1 MSMDLSVIVVNYNV
15 KAYIDQCLR
24 SVQRAS
30 QGLQVEVIVVDNAS
44 SDGSVAHIEKHFPW
58 VTCIA
63 SPKNLG
69 FGRANNLAAAQAKG
83 EFVLYLNPDT
93 VVSEDNFR
101 RAIEVMRA
109 QPEIGSMGCRMI
121 DGSGHFLPESKRGL
135 PTPAVA
141 LYRIVGLAKLFP
153 KHPRFGAYYAGHL
166 APEESGY
173 VDVHC
178 GAWMLMRGA
187 VLQEIGGFDETFFMY
202 GEDIDLSYRVLLAGY
217 RNYYLADRPILHYK
231 GESTKHQ
238 SWHYIKTFHEAM
250 AIFATK
256 HFQGQAL
263 AYRALIS
270 LGIYAKGL
278 ATLTRSWGRTVLPF
292 LLTLLIGYVL
302 SDGVSTYWE
311 RNHRYVEGGAYPE
324 RFRLV
329 FLPLF
334 AVFWTVSMAFLGAF
348 SKFASLRRV
357 VTAFLITSGVM
368 LASYAFLPMDWRF
381 SRALVALFSLGHL
394 VGFFAVRASLNA
406 RGRSGL
412 FYRGYGQ
419 AEAHVGSGK
428 WPMDSLALR
437 VLHLR
442 PKTLFFHPE
451 EHSFQGMIDAMIS
464 IAALLPDGV
473 RFRMAYPSWT
483 LGSDTHASASDSGKL
498 ALSQSPLRRQKRAL
512 DVGIGLLALF
522 GVALLLWTKRG
533 RRMLSHVPAVLS
545 GRMTWVG
552 YLVPGP
558 DLPPLRPSVFQHGPG
573 TFTVDIA
580 HDADLRYAENWRP
593 ELDVYAL
600 LSGSF

>member
-1 MSMDLSVIVVNYNV
+1 VDLSVLIVNYNV

-24 SVQRAS
+24 SVERAS

-44 SDGSVAHIEKHFPW
+44 SDGSVAHIQKHFPL

-63 SPKNLG
+63 SPENLG

-93 VVSEDNFR
+93 VVPEDNFR
-101 RAIEVMRA
+101 RALDVMRSK
-109 QPEIGSMGCRMI
+109 PEIGSMGCRMI

-141 LYRIVGLAKLFP
+141 LYRILGLAKLFP
-153 KHPRFGAYYAGHL
+153 RHPRFGAYYAGHL
-166 APEESGY
+166 APDASGY

-178 GAWMLMRGA
+178 GAWMLMRGS
-187 VLQEIGGFDETFFMY
+187 VLQEIGGFDEAFFMY
-202 GEDIDLSYRVLLAGY
+202 GEDIDLSYRVVQAGH
-217 RNYYLADRPILHYK
+217 RNYYLADSPILHYK

-250 AIFATK
+250 AIFANK
-256 HFQGQAL
+256 HFKGQAL

-270 LGIYAKGL
+270 MGIYAKGF
-278 ATLTRSWGRTVLPF
+278 ATLTRSWGRALLPF
-292 LLTLLIGYVL
+292 VLTLLIGYVL
-302 SDGVSTYWE
+302 SDGMSTYWE

-348 SKFASLRRV
+348 SKSASLRRV
-357 VTAFLITSGVM
+357 VSAFLITSGVL
-368 LASYAFLPMDWRF
+368 LAGYAFLPMDWRF

-394 VGFFAVRASLNA
+394 VGFFTVRTSLSA
-406 RGRSGL
+406 RGRSGF

-419 AEAHVGSGK
+419 AEAHVGSEK
-428 WPMDSLALR
+428 WPLDRIALR

-442 PKTLFFHPE
+442 PKTLYFHPE
-451 EHSFQGMIDAMIS
+451 EHSYQGMIDAMIAIS
-464 IAALLPDGV
+464 SVVPDGV
-473 RFRMAYPSWT
+473 RFRMVYPSWT
-483 LGSDTHASASDSGKL
+483 LGSDTYASASESGQL
-498 ALSQSPLRRQKRAL
+498 ALSQPSVRYQKRLL
-512 DVGIGLLALF
+512 DLFIAALALGAF
-522 GVALLLWTKRG
+522 PLLLWTARG
-533 RRMLSHVPAVLS
+533 RRMLGHLLSVLQ
-545 GRMTWVG
+545 GQMTWVG
-552 YLVPGP
+552 YIAPGEH
-558 DLPPLRPSVFQHGPG
+558 LPPLRPGVFQQGPG
-573 TFTVDIA
+573 GSTSDIA
-580 HDADLRYAENWRP
+580 YESDLRYAETWRP

-600 LSGSF
+600 FGGSF

>member
-1 MSMDLSVIVVNYNV
+1 VDLSVLIVNYNV

-24 SVQRAS
+24 SVERAS

-44 SDGSVAHIEKHFPW
+44 SDGSVAHIQKHFPW

-63 SPKNLG
+63 SPENLG

-93 VVSEDNFR
+93 VVPEDNFR
-101 RAIEVMRA
+101 RALEVMRSK
-109 QPEIGSMGCRMI
+109 PEIGSMGCRMI

-141 LYRIVGLAKLFP
+141 LYRILGLAKLFP

-166 APEESGY
+166 APDASGY

-178 GAWMLMRGA
+178 GAWMLMRGS
-187 VLQEIGGFDETFFMY
+187 VLHQIGGFDEAFFMY
-202 GEDIDLSYRVLLAGY
+202 GEDIDLSYRVLQAGHS
-217 RNYYLADRPILHYK
+217 NYYLADSPILHYK

-250 AIFATK
+250 AIFANK
-256 HFQGQAL
+256 HFKGQAL

-270 LGIYAKGL
+270 MGIYAKGF
-278 ATLTRSWGRTVLPF
+278 ATLTRSWGRALLPF
-292 LLTLLIGYVL
+292 VLTLLIGYVL
-302 SDGVSTYWE
+302 SDSLSTYWE

-348 SKFASLRRV
+348 SKSASLRRV
-357 VTAFLITSGVM
+357 VSAFLITSGVL
-368 LASYAFLPMDWRF
+368 LAGYAFLPMDWRF

-394 VGFFAVRASLNA
+394 VGFFAVRTSLSA
-406 RGRSGL
+406 RGRSGF

-419 AEAHVGSGK
+419 AEAHVGSEK
-428 WPMDSLALR
+428 WPLDRIALR

-451 EHSFQGMIDAMIS
+451 EHSYQGMIDAMVAIS
-464 IAALLPDGV
+464 ALVPDGV
-473 RFRMAYPSWT
+473 RFRMVYPGWT
-483 LGSDTHASASDSGKL
+483 LGSDTYTSASESGQIAL
-498 ALSQSPLRRQKRAL
+498 AQSSVRRQKRLLDLFIAAL
-512 DVGIGLLALF
+512 TLGSFPLLI
-522 GVALLLWTKRG
+522 WTARG
-533 RRMLSHVPAVLS
+533 RRMLSHLLSVLQ
-545 GRMTWVG
+545 GQMTWVG
-552 YLVPGP
+552 YIAPG
-558 DLPPLRPSVFQHGPG
+558 DHLPPLQPGVFQQGPG
-573 TFTVDIA
+573 GFTADIA
-580 HDADLRYAENWRP
+580 YESDLRYAETWRP

-600 LSGSF
+600 FGGSF

>member
-1 MSMDLSVIVVNYNV
+1 MDLSVLIVNYNV

-44 SDGSVAHIEKHFPW
+44 SDGSVAHIQKHFPW

-63 SPKNLG
+63 SPENLG
-69 FGRANNLAAAQAKG
+69 FGRANNLAAAHAKG

-135 PTPAVA
+135 PTPSVA
-141 LYRIVGLAKLFP
+141 LYRILGLAKLFP

-166 APEESGY
+166 SPEESGY

-178 GAWMLMRGA
+178 GAWMLMRGS
-187 VLQEIGGFDETFFMY
+187 VLHEIGGFDEAFFMY
-202 GEDIDLSYRVLLAGY
+202 GEDIDLSYRVMQAGY
-217 RNYYLADRPILHYK
+217 RNYYLADSPILHYK

-250 AIFATK
+250 AIFANK
-256 HFQGQAL
+256 HFRGQAL

-270 LGIYAKGL
+270 LGIYAKGF
-278 ATLTRSWGRTVLPF
+278 ATLTRSWGRALLPF

-348 SKFASLRRV
+348 SKSASLRRV
-357 VTAFLITSGVM
+357 VSAFLITSGVL
-368 LASYAFLPMDWRF
+368 LAGYAFLPMDWRF
-381 SRALVALFSLGHL
+381 SRALVALFSLGHF
-394 VGFFAVRASLNA
+394 VGFFTVRTSLSA
-406 RGRSGL
+406 RGRSGF

-419 AEAHVGSGK
+419 VEAHVGSEK
-428 WPMDSLALR
+428 WPLDRLALR

-451 EHSFQGMIDAMIS
+451 EHSYQGMIEAMIAIS
-464 IAALLPDGV
+464 AVVPDGV
-473 RFRMAYPSWT
+473 RFRMVYPGWT
-483 LGSDTHASASDSGKL
+483 LGSDTYATASESGQL
-498 ALSQSPLRRQKRAL
+498 ALSQAGVRRQKRLLDLFISAIAL
-512 DVGIGLLALF
+512 LGF
-522 GVALLLWTKRG
+522 PLLLWTKRARLLLTNLVPVLLG
-533 RRMLSHVPAVLS
+533 RK
-545 GRMTWVG
+545 TWVG
-552 YLVPGP
+552 YIAPGEH
-558 DLPPLRPSVFQHGPG
+558 LPPLRPGVFQHGPG
-573 TFTVDIA
+573 AFTPDIA
-580 HDADLRYAENWRP
+580 YESDLRYAENWRP

-600 LSGSF
+600 FGGSF

>member
-1 MSMDLSVIVVNYNV
+1 MDLSVLIVNYNV

-24 SVQRAS
+24 SVERAS

-44 SDGSVAHIEKHFPW
+44 SDGSVAHIQKHFPW

-63 SPKNLG
+63 SPENLG

-93 VVSEDNFR
+93 VVPEDNFR
-101 RAIEVMRA
+101 RALDVMRSK
-109 QPEIGSMGCRMI
+109 PEIGSMGCRMI

-141 LYRIVGLAKLFP
+141 LFRILGLAKLFP

-178 GAWMLMRGA
+178 GAWMLMRDS
-187 VLQEIGGFDETFFMY
+187 VRQEIGGFDEAFFMY
-202 GEDIDLSYRVLLAGY
+202 GEDIDLSYRVVQAGY
-217 RNYYLADRPILHYK
+217 RNYYLADSPILHYK

-250 AIFATK
+250 AIFANK
-256 HFQGQAL
+256 HFKGQAL

-270 LGIYAKGL
+270 MGIYAKGF
-278 ATLTRSWGRTVLPF
+278 ATLTRSWGRALLPF

-302 SDGVSTYWE
+302 SDGLSTYWE

-348 SKFASLRRV
+348 SKSASLRRV
-357 VTAFLITSGVM
+357 VSAFLITSGVL
-368 LASYAFLPMDWRF
+368 LAGYAFLPMDWRF

-394 VGFFAVRASLNA
+394 VGFFTVRTSLSA
-406 RGRSGL
+406 RGRSGF

-419 AEAHVGSGK
+419 AEAHVGSEK
-428 WPMDSLALR
+428 WPLDRIALR

-442 PKTLFFHPE
+442 PKTLYFHPE
-451 EHSFQGMIDAMIS
+451 EHSYQGMIQAMIS
-464 IAALLPDGV
+464 IAAAVPEGV
-473 RFRMAYPSWT
+473 RFRMVYPNWT
-483 LGSDTHASASDSGKL
+483 LGSDTYASASESGQL
-498 ALSQSPLRRQKRAL
+498 ALAQPSVRRQKRLL
-512 DVGIGLLALF
+512 DLFIATLALCGF
-522 GVALLLWTKRG
+522 PLLISTTRG
-533 RRMLSHVPAVLS
+533 RRMLRYLLSVLQ
-545 GRMTWVG
+545 GQMTWVG
-552 YLVPGP
+552 YIAPGEH
-558 DLPPLRPSVFQHGPG
+558 LPPLRPGVFQQGPG
-573 TFTVDIA
+573 GSTSDIA
-580 HDADLRYAENWRP
+580 YESDLRYAETWRP

-600 LSGSF
+600 FGGSF

>member
-1 MSMDLSVIVVNYNV
+1 MDLSVLIVNYNV
-15 KAYIDQCLR
+15 KAFIDQCLR
-24 SVQRAS
+24 SVERAS
-30 QGLQVEVIVVDNAS
+30 KGLQVEVIVVDNAS
-44 SDGSVAHIEKHFPW
+44 SDGSVAHIQKHFPW

-63 SPKNLG
+63 SAENLG

-93 VVSEDNFR
+93 VVSEDNFH
-101 RAIEVMRA
+101 RALEVMRA

-141 LYRIVGLAKLFP
+141 LYRILGLAKLFP
-153 KHPRFGAYYAGHL
+153 KHPRFGAYYAGQL
-166 APEESGY
+166 SPEESGY

-178 GAWMLMRGA
+178 GAWMLMRGS
-187 VLQEIGGFDETFFMY
+187 VLQEIGGFDEAFFMY
-202 GEDIDLSYRVLLAGY
+202 GEDIDLSYRVLQAGY

-231 GESTKHQ
+231 GESTKHA
-238 SWHYIKTFHEAM
+238 SWQYIKTFHEAM
-250 AIFATK
+250 AIFANK
-256 HFQGQAL
+256 HFKGQAL

-270 LGIYAKGL
+270 LGIYAKGI
-278 ATLTRSWGRTVLPF
+278 ATLTRSWGRILLPF
-292 LLTLLIGYVL
+292 LLTLLLGYLL

-348 SKFASLRRV
+348 SKSASLRRV
-357 VTAFLITSGVM
+357 LSAFFITSGVL
-368 LASYAFLPMDWRF
+368 LAGYAFLPMDWRF

-394 VGFFAVRASLNA
+394 IGFFLVRATISA
-406 RGRSGL
+406 RGRSGF

-419 AEAHVGSGK
+419 AEAHVGSEK
-428 WPMDSLALR
+428 WPLDRLALR

-442 PKTLFFHPE
+442 PKTLYFHPE
-451 EHSFQGMIDAMIS
+451 EHSYHGMIDAMAAIS
-464 IAALLPDGV
+464 SLVPDGV
-473 RFRMAYPSWT
+473 RFRMVYPNWT
-483 LGSDTHASASDSGKL
+483 LGSDTYSTASESGQL
-498 ALSQSPLRRQKRAL
+498 ALSQSTIRRQKRIL
-512 DVGIGLLALF
+512 DLFIVLAAVCCF
-522 GVALLLWTKRG
+522 PLLLWTDRG
-533 RRMLSHVPAVLS
+533 RRMLSYLSAVLL

-552 YLVPGP
+552 YHAPGVH
-558 DLPPLRPSVFQHGPG
+558 LPPLRPGVFQHGPG
-573 TFTVDIA
+573 TFTTEIA
-580 HDADLRYAENWRP
+580 YESDLRYAENWRP

-600 LSGSF
+600 FGGSF

>member
-1 MSMDLSVIVVNYNV
+1 VDLSVLIVNYNV

-24 SVQRAS
+24 SVERAS

-44 SDGSVAHIEKHFPW
+44 SDGSVAHIQKHFPW

-63 SPKNLG
+63 SPENLG

-93 VVSEDNFR
+93 VVPEDNFR
-101 RAIEVMRA
+101 RALEVMRSK
-109 QPEIGSMGCRMI
+109 PEIGSMGCRMI

-141 LYRIVGLAKLFP
+141 LYRILGLAKLFP

-166 APEESGY
+166 APDASGY

-178 GAWMLMRGA
+178 GAWMLMRGS
-187 VLQEIGGFDETFFMY
+187 VLHQIGGFDEAFFMY
-202 GEDIDLSYRVLLAGY
+202 GEDIDLSYRVLQAGHS
-217 RNYYLADRPILHYK
+217 NYYLADSPILHYK

-250 AIFATK
+250 AIFANK
-256 HFQGQAL
+256 HFHSQAL

-270 LGIYAKGL
+270 LGIYAKGF
-278 ATLTRSWGRTVLPF
+278 ATLTRSWGRALLPF

-302 SDGVSTYWE
+302 SDGLSTYWE

-348 SKFASLRRV
+348 SKSASLRRV
-357 VTAFLITSGVM
+357 VSAFLITSGVL
-368 LASYAFLPMDWRF
+368 LAGYAFLPMDWRF

-394 VGFFAVRASLNA
+394 VGFFAVRTSLSA
-406 RGRSGL
+406 RGRSGF

-419 AEAHVGSGK
+419 AEAHVGSEK
-428 WPMDSLALR
+428 WPLDRIALR

-451 EHSFQGMIDAMIS
+451 EHSYQGMIDAMVAIS
-464 IAALLPDGV
+464 ALVPDGV
-473 RFRMAYPSWT
+473 RFRMVYPGWT
-483 LGSDTHASASDSGKL
+483 LGSDTYTSASESGQIAL
-498 ALSQSPLRRQKRAL
+498 AQSSVRRQKRLLDLLIAAL
-512 DVGIGLLALF
+512 TLGSFPLLI
-522 GVALLLWTKRG
+522 WTARG
-533 RRMLSHVPAVLS
+533 RRMLSHLLSVLQ
-545 GRMTWVG
+545 GQMTWVG
-552 YLVPGP
+552 YIAPG
-558 DLPPLRPSVFQHGPG
+558 DHLPPLQPGVFQQGPG
-573 TFTVDIA
+573 GFTADIA
-580 HDADLRYAENWRP
+580 YESDLRYAETWRP

-600 LSGSF
+600 FGGSF

>member
-1 MSMDLSVIVVNYNV
+1 MDLSVLIVNYNV

-24 SVQRAS
+24 SVERAS

-44 SDGSVAHIEKHFPW
+44 SDGSVAHIQKHFPW

-63 SPKNLG
+63 SPENLG

-93 VVSEDNFR
+93 VVPEDNFR
-101 RAIEVMRA
+101 RALEVMRSK
-109 QPEIGSMGCRMI
+109 PEIGSMGCRMI

-141 LYRIVGLAKLFP
+141 LYRILGLAKLFP

-166 APEESGY
+166 APDASGY

-178 GAWMLMRGA
+178 GAWMLMRGS
-187 VLQEIGGFDETFFMY
+187 VLHQIGGFDEAFFMY
-202 GEDIDLSYRVLLAGY
+202 GEDIDLSYRVLQAGHS
-217 RNYYLADRPILHYK
+217 NYYLADSPILHYK

-250 AIFATK
+250 AIFANK
-256 HFQGQAL
+256 HFHSQAL

-270 LGIYAKGL
+270 LGIYAKGF
-278 ATLTRSWGRTVLPF
+278 ATLTRSWGRALLPF

-302 SDGVSTYWE
+302 SDGLSTYWE

-348 SKFASLRRV
+348 SKSASLRRV
-357 VTAFLITSGVM
+357 VSAFLITSGVL
-368 LASYAFLPMDWRF
+368 LAGYAFLPMDWRF

-394 VGFFAVRASLNA
+394 VGFFAVRTSLSA
-406 RGRSGL
+406 RGRSGF

-419 AEAHVGSGK
+419 AEAHVGSEK
-428 WPMDSLALR
+428 WPLDRIALR

-451 EHSFQGMIDAMIS
+451 EHSYQGMIDAMVAIS
-464 IAALLPDGV
+464 ALVPDGV
-473 RFRMAYPSWT
+473 RFRMVYPGWT
-483 LGSDTHASASDSGKL
+483 LGSDTYTSASESGQIAL
-498 ALSQSPLRRQKRAL
+498 AQSSVRRQKRLLDLFIAAL
-512 DVGIGLLALF
+512 TLGSFPLLI
-522 GVALLLWTKRG
+522 WTARG
-533 RRMLSHVPAVLS
+533 RRMLSHLLSVLQ
-545 GRMTWVG
+545 GQMTWVG
-552 YLVPGP
+552 YIAPG
-558 DLPPLRPSVFQHGPG
+558 DHLPPLQPGVFQQGPG
-573 TFTVDIA
+573 GFTADIA
-580 HDADLRYAENWRP
+580 YESDLRYAETWRP

-600 LSGSF
+600 FGGSF

>member
-1 MSMDLSVIVVNYNV
+1 VDLSVLIVNYNV

-24 SVQRAS
+24 SVERAS

-44 SDGSVAHIEKHFPW
+44 SDGSVAHIQKHFPW

-63 SPKNLG
+63 SPENLG

-93 VVSEDNFR
+93 VVPEDNFR
-101 RAIEVMRA
+101 RALDVMRSK
-109 QPEIGSMGCRMI
+109 PEIGSMGCRMI

-141 LYRIVGLAKLFP
+141 LYRILGLAKLFP
-153 KHPRFGAYYAGHL
+153 RHPRFGAYYAGHL
-166 APEESGY
+166 APDASGF

-178 GAWMLMRGA
+178 GAWMLLRGS
-187 VLQEIGGFDETFFMY
+187 VLQEIGGFDEAFFMY
-202 GEDIDLSYRVLLAGY
+202 GEDIDLSYRVVQAGY
-217 RNYYLADRPILHYK
+217 RNYYLADSPILHYK

-250 AIFATK
+250 AIFANK
-256 HFQGQAL
+256 HFKGQAL

-270 LGIYAKGL
+270 MGIYAKGF
-278 ATLTRSWGRTVLPF
+278 ATLTRSWGRALLPF
-292 LLTLLIGYVL
+292 VLTLLIGYVL
-302 SDGVSTYWE
+302 SDGLSTYWE

-348 SKFASLRRV
+348 SKSASLRRV
-357 VTAFLITSGVM
+357 VSAFLITSGVL
-368 LASYAFLPMDWRF
+368 LAGYAFLPMDWRF

-394 VGFFAVRASLNA
+394 VGFFTVRTSLSA
-406 RGRSGL
+406 RGRSGF

-419 AEAHVGSGK
+419 AEAHVGSEK
-428 WPMDSLALR
+428 WPLDRIALR

-442 PKTLFFHPE
+442 PKTLYFHPE
-451 EHSFQGMIDAMIS
+451 EHSYQGMIDAMIAIS
-464 IAALLPDGV
+464 EVVPDGV
-473 RFRMAYPSWT
+473 RFRMVYPSWT
-483 LGSDTHASASDSGKL
+483 LGSDTYATASESGQL
-498 ALSQSPLRRQKRAL
+498 ALSQPSVRYQKRLL
-512 DVGIGLLALF
+512 DLFIAALALGGF
-522 GVALLLWTKRG
+522 PLLLWTARG
-533 RRMLSHVPAVLS
+533 RRMLRHLLSVLQ
-545 GRMTWVG
+545 GQMTWVG
-552 YLVPGP
+552 YIAPGEH
-558 DLPPLRPSVFQHGPG
+558 LPPLRPGVFQQGPG
-573 TFTVDIA
+573 GSTSDIA
-580 HDADLRYAENWRP
+580 YESDLRYAETWRP

-600 LSGSF
+600 FGGSF

>member
-1 MSMDLSVIVVNYNV
+1 MDLSVLIVNYNV

-24 SVQRAS
+24 SVERAS

-44 SDGSVAHIEKHFPW
+44 SDGSVAHIQKHFPW

-63 SPKNLG
+63 SPENLG

-93 VVSEDNFR
+93 VVPEDNFR
-101 RAIEVMRA
+101 RALDVMRSK
-109 QPEIGSMGCRMI
+109 PEIGSMGCRMI

-141 LYRIVGLAKLFP
+141 LYRILGLAKLFP

-166 APEESGY
+166 APDASGY

-178 GAWMLMRGA
+178 GAWMLMRGS
-187 VLQEIGGFDETFFMY
+187 VLHQIGGFDEAFFMY
-202 GEDIDLSYRVLLAGY
+202 GEDIDLSYRVLQAGHS
-217 RNYYLADRPILHYK
+217 NYYLADSPILHYK

-250 AIFATK
+250 AIFANK
-256 HFQGQAL
+256 HFHSQAL

-270 LGIYAKGL
+270 LGIYAKGF
-278 ATLTRSWGRTVLPF
+278 ATLTRSWGRALLPF

-302 SDGVSTYWE
+302 SDGLSTYWE

-348 SKFASLRRV
+348 SKSASLRRV
-357 VTAFLITSGVM
+357 VSAFLITSGVL
-368 LASYAFLPMDWRF
+368 LAGYAFLPMDWRF

-394 VGFFAVRASLNA
+394 VGFFAVRTSLSA
-406 RGRSGL
+406 RGRSGF

-419 AEAHVGSGK
+419 AEAHVGSEK
-428 WPMDSLALR
+428 WPLDRIALR

-451 EHSFQGMIDAMIS
+451 EHSYQGMIDAMVAIS
-464 IAALLPDGV
+464 ALVPDGV
-473 RFRMAYPSWT
+473 RFRMVYPGWT
-483 LGSDTHASASDSGKL
+483 LGSDTYTSASESGQIAL
-498 ALSQSPLRRQKRAL
+498 AQSSVRRQKRLLDLFIAAL
-512 DVGIGLLALF
+512 TLGSFPLLI
-522 GVALLLWTKRG
+522 WTARG
-533 RRMLSHVPAVLS
+533 RRMLSHLLSVLQ
-545 GRMTWVG
+545 GQMTWVG
-552 YLVPGP
+552 YIAPG
-558 DLPPLRPSVFQHGPG
+558 DHLPPLQPGVFQQGPG
-573 TFTVDIA
+573 GFTADIA
-580 HDADLRYAENWRP
+580 YESDLRYAETWRP

-600 LSGSF
+600 FGGSF

>member
-1 MSMDLSVIVVNYNV
+1 VDLSVLIVNYNV

-44 SDGSVAHIEKHFPW
+44 SDGSVAHIQKHFPW

-63 SPKNLG
+63 SPENLG

-93 VVSEDNFR
+93 VVPEDNFR
-101 RAIEVMRA
+101 RALDVMRSK
-109 QPEIGSMGCRMI
+109 PEIGSMGCRMI

-141 LYRIVGLAKLFP
+141 LYRILGLAKLFSR
-153 KHPRFGAYYAGHL
+153 HPSFGAYYAGHL
-166 APEESGY
+166 APDASGY

-178 GAWMLMRGA
+178 GAWMLMRGS
-187 VLQEIGGFDETFFMY
+187 VLQEIGGFDEAFFMY
-202 GEDIDLSYRVLLAGY
+202 GEDIDLSYRVVQAGY
-217 RNYYLADRPILHYK
+217 RNYYLADSPILHYK

-250 AIFATK
+250 AIFANK
-256 HFQGQAL
+256 HFKGQAL

-270 LGIYAKGL
+270 MGIYAKGF
-278 ATLTRSWGRTVLPF
+278 ATLTRSWGRALLPF
-292 LLTLLIGYVL
+292 VLTLLIGYVL
-302 SDGVSTYWE
+302 SDGLSTYWE

-348 SKFASLRRV
+348 SKSASLRRV
-357 VTAFLITSGVM
+357 GSAFLITSGVL
-368 LASYAFLPMDWRF
+368 LAGYAFLPMDWRF

-394 VGFFAVRASLNA
+394 VGFFTVRTSLSA
-406 RGRSGL
+406 RGRSGF

-419 AEAHVGSGK
+419 AEAHVGSEK
-428 WPMDSLALR
+428 WPLDRIALR

-442 PKTLFFHPE
+442 PKTLYFHPE
-451 EHSFQGMIDAMIS
+451 EHSYQGMIDAMIAIS
-464 IAALLPDGV
+464 SVVPDGV
-473 RFRMAYPSWT
+473 RFRMVYPSWT
-483 LGSDTHASASDSGKL
+483 LGSDTYATASESGKL
-498 ALSQSPLRRQKRAL
+498 ALSQPSVRYQKRLL
-512 DVGIGLLALF
+512 DLFIAALALGGF
-522 GVALLLWTKRG
+522 PLLLWTARG
-533 RRMLSHVPAVLS
+533 RRMLRHLLSVLQ
-545 GRMTWVG
+545 GQMTWVG
-552 YLVPGP
+552 YIAPGEH
-558 DLPPLRPSVFQHGPG
+558 LPPLRPGVFQQGPG
-573 TFTVDIA
+573 GCTSDIA
-580 HDADLRYAENWRP
+580 YESDLRYAETWRP

-600 LSGSF
+600 FGGSF

>member
-1 MSMDLSVIVVNYNV
+1 VDLSVLIVNYNV

-24 SVQRAS
+24 SVERAS

-44 SDGSVAHIEKHFPW
+44 SDGSVAHIQKHFPW

-63 SPKNLG
+63 SPENLG

-93 VVSEDNFR
+93 VVPEDNFR
-101 RAIEVMRA
+101 RALEVMRSK
-109 QPEIGSMGCRMI
+109 PEIGSMGCRMI

-141 LYRIVGLAKLFP
+141 LYRILGLAKLFP

-166 APEESGY
+166 APDASGY

-178 GAWMLMRGA
+178 GAWMLMRGS
-187 VLQEIGGFDETFFMY
+187 VLHQIGGFDEAFFMY
-202 GEDIDLSYRVLLAGY
+202 GEDIDLSYRVLQAGHS
-217 RNYYLADRPILHYK
+217 NYYLADSPILHYK

-250 AIFATK
+250 AIFANK
-256 HFQGQAL
+256 HFKGQAL

-270 LGIYAKGL
+270 LGIYAKGF
-278 ATLTRSWGRTVLPF
+278 ATLTRSWGRALLPF

-302 SDGVSTYWE
+302 SDGLSTYWE

-348 SKFASLRRV
+348 SKSASLRRV
-357 VTAFLITSGVM
+357 VSAFLITSGVL
-368 LASYAFLPMDWRF
+368 LAGYAFLPMDWRF

-394 VGFFAVRASLNA
+394 VGFFAVRTSLSA
-406 RGRSGL
+406 RGRSGF

-419 AEAHVGSGK
+419 AEAHVGSEK
-428 WPMDSLALR
+428 WPLDRIALR

-451 EHSFQGMIDAMIS
+451 EHSYQGMIDAMVAIS
-464 IAALLPDGV
+464 ALVPDGV
-473 RFRMAYPSWT
+473 RFRMVYPGWT
-483 LGSDTHASASDSGKL
+483 LGSDTYTSASESGQIAL
-498 ALSQSPLRRQKRAL
+498 AQSSVRRQKRLLDLFIAAL
-512 DVGIGLLALF
+512 TLGSFPLLI
-522 GVALLLWTKRG
+522 WTARG
-533 RRMLSHVPAVLS
+533 RRMLSHLLSVLQ
-545 GRMTWVG
+545 GQMTWVG
-552 YLVPGP
+552 YIAPG
-558 DLPPLRPSVFQHGPG
+558 DHLPPLQPGVFQQGPG
-573 TFTVDIA
+573 GFTADIA
-580 HDADLRYAENWRP
+580 YESDLRYAETWRP

-600 LSGSF
+600 FGGSF

>member
-1 MSMDLSVIVVNYNV
+1 VDLSVLIVNYNV

-24 SVQRAS
+24 SVERAS

-44 SDGSVAHIEKHFPW
+44 SDGSVAHIQKHFPW

-63 SPKNLG
+63 SPENLG

-93 VVSEDNFR
+93 VVPEDNFR
-101 RAIEVMRA
+101 RALEVMRSK
-109 QPEIGSMGCRMI
+109 PEIGSMGCRMI

-141 LYRIVGLAKLFP
+141 LYRILGLAKLFP

-166 APEESGY
+166 APDASGY

-178 GAWMLMRGA
+178 GAWMLMRGS
-187 VLQEIGGFDETFFMY
+187 VLHQIGGFDEAFFMY
-202 GEDIDLSYRVLLAGY
+202 GEDIDLSYRVLQAGHS
-217 RNYYLADRPILHYK
+217 NYYLADSPILHYK

-250 AIFATK
+250 AIFANK
-256 HFQGQAL
+256 HFHSQAL

-270 LGIYAKGL
+270 LGIYAKGF
-278 ATLTRSWGRTVLPF
+278 ATLTRSWGRALLPF

-302 SDGVSTYWE
+302 SDGLSTYWE

-348 SKFASLRRV
+348 SKSASLRRV
-357 VTAFLITSGVM
+357 VSAFLITSGVL
-368 LASYAFLPMDWRF
+368 LAGYAFLPMDWRF

-394 VGFFAVRASLNA
+394 VGFFAVRTSLSA
-406 RGRSGL
+406 RGRSGF

-419 AEAHVGSGK
+419 AEAHVGSEK
-428 WPMDSLALR
+428 WPLDRIALR

-451 EHSFQGMIDAMIS
+451 EHSYQGMIDAMVAIS
-464 IAALLPDGV
+464 ALVPDGV
-473 RFRMAYPSWT
+473 RFRMVYPGWT
-483 LGSDTHASASDSGKL
+483 LGSDTYTSASESGQIAL
-498 ALSQSPLRRQKRAL
+498 AQSSVRRQKRLLDLFIAAL
-512 DVGIGLLALF
+512 TLGSFPLLI
-522 GVALLLWTKRG
+522 WTARG
-533 RRMLSHVPAVLS
+533 RRMLSHLLSVLQ
-545 GRMTWVG
+545 GQMTWVG
-552 YLVPGP
+552 YIAPG
-558 DLPPLRPSVFQHGPG
+558 DHLPPLQPGVFQQGPG
-573 TFTVDIA
+573 GFTADIA
-580 HDADLRYAENWRP
+580 YESDLRYAETWRP

-600 LSGSF
+600 FGGSF

>member
-1 MSMDLSVIVVNYNV
+1 MKLDLSVIIVNYNV
-15 KAYIDQCLR
+15 KAFVDQCLR
-24 SVQRAS
+24 SVARAS
-30 QGLQVEVIVVDNAS
+30 KGLQVEVFVVDNAS
-44 SDGSVAHIEKHFPW
+44 NDGSVAHLRQNFPD
-58 VTCIA
+58 VHLIA
-63 SPKNLG
+63 SPENLG

-101 RAIEVMRA
+101 RALEVMRT

-141 LYRIVGLAKLFP
+141 LYRILGLTKLFP

-173 VDVHC
+173 VEVHC
-178 GAWMLMRGA
+178 GAWMLMRGS
-187 VLQEIGGFDETFFMY
+187 VLQEIGGFDEAFFMY
-202 GEDIDLSYRVLLAGY
+202 GEDIDLSYRVLQAGH

-250 AIFATK
+250 AIFAKK
-256 HFQGQAL
+256 HFNGQAL
-263 AYRALIS
+263 TYRALIS
-270 LGIYAKGL
+270 LGIYAKGF
-278 ATLTRSWGRTVLPF
+278 AKLTRSWGRALLPF

-302 SDGVSTYWE
+302 SDGLSTYWE

-334 AVFWTVSMAFLGAF
+334 AVFWTVCMAFLGAF
-348 SKFASLRRV
+348 SKSASLRRV
-357 VTAFLITSGVM
+357 LSAFLITSGVM
-368 LASYAFLPMDWRF
+368 LASYAILPTDWRF

-394 VGFFAVRASLNA
+394 VGFFAVRTSLSA
-406 RGRSGL
+406 RGRSGF

-419 AEAHVGSGK
+419 VEAHVGSKG
-428 WPMDSLALR
+428 WPLDRIALR

-451 EHSFQGMIDAMIS
+451 EHSYHGMIEAMVSIS
-464 IAALLPDGV
+464 ALVPDGV
-473 RFRMAYPSWT
+473 RFRMVYPSWT
-483 LGSDTHASASDSGKL
+483 LGSDTHATASESGQL
-498 ALSQSPLRRQKRAL
+498 ALSQSSVRRQKRLLDLLIVAL
-512 DVGIGLLALF
+512 TVCGF
-522 GVALLLWTKRG
+522 PLLLWKTRG
-533 RRMLSHVPAVLS
+533 RRILANTVPVLL

-552 YLVPGP
+552 YLAPGEH
-558 DLPPLRPSVFQHGPG
+558 LPPIRPGVFQQGPG
-573 TFTVDIA
+573 VFTSEIA
-580 HDADLRYAENWRP
+580 YESDLRYAENWRP
-593 ELDVYAL
+593 ELDLFAL
-600 LSGSF
+600 FGGSF

>member
-1 MSMDLSVIVVNYNV
+1 VDLSVLIVNYNV

-24 SVQRAS
+24 SVERAS

-44 SDGSVAHIEKHFPW
+44 SDGSVAHIQKHFPW

-63 SPKNLG
+63 SPENLG

-93 VVSEDNFR
+93 VVPEDNFR
-101 RAIEVMRA
+101 RALEVMRSK
-109 QPEIGSMGCRMI
+109 PEIGSMGCRMI

-141 LYRIVGLAKLFP
+141 LYRILGLAKLFP

-166 APEESGY
+166 APDASGY

-178 GAWMLMRGA
+178 GAWMLMRGS
-187 VLQEIGGFDETFFMY
+187 VLHQIGGFDEAFFMY
-202 GEDIDLSYRVLLAGY
+202 GEDIDLSYRVLQAGHS
-217 RNYYLADRPILHYK
+217 NYYLADSPILHYK

-250 AIFATK
+250 AIFANK
-256 HFQGQAL
+256 HFHSQAL

-270 LGIYAKGL
+270 LGIYAKGF
-278 ATLTRSWGRTVLPF
+278 ATLTRSWGRALLPF

-302 SDGVSTYWE
+302 SDGLSTYWE

-348 SKFASLRRV
+348 SKSASLRRV
-357 VTAFLITSGVM
+357 VSAFLITSGVL
-368 LASYAFLPMDWRF
+368 LAGYAFLPMDWRF

-394 VGFFAVRASLNA
+394 VGFFAVRTSLSA
-406 RGRSGL
+406 RGRSGF

-419 AEAHVGSGK
+419 AEAHVGSEK
-428 WPMDSLALR
+428 WPLDRIALR

-451 EHSFQGMIDAMIS
+451 EHSYQGMIDAMVAIS
-464 IAALLPDGV
+464 ALVPDGV
-473 RFRMAYPSWT
+473 HFRMVYPGWT
-483 LGSDTHASASDSGKL
+483 LGSDTYTSASESGQIAL
-498 ALSQSPLRRQKRAL
+498 AQSSVRRQKRLLDLFIAAL
-512 DVGIGLLALF
+512 TLGSFPLLI
-522 GVALLLWTKRG
+522 WTARG
-533 RRMLSHVPAVLS
+533 RRMLSHLLSVLQ
-545 GRMTWVG
+545 GQMTWVG
-552 YLVPGP
+552 YIAPG
-558 DLPPLRPSVFQHGPG
+558 DHLPPLQPGVFQQGPG
-573 TFTVDIA
+573 GFTADIA
-580 HDADLRYAENWRP
+580 YESDLRYAETWRP

-600 LSGSF
+600 FGGSF